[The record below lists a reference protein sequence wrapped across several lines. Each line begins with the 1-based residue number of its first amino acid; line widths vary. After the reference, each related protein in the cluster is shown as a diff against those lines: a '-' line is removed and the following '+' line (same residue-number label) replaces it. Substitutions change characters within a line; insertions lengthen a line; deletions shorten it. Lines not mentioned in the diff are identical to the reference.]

1 MTVFKKLQKARRMVL
16 ESGIEKTG
24 HNKFSNYKYFE
35 LGDFIPVAHKIFDEV
50 GLCGVV
56 SFGDRA
62 TLTIFNSDEPGAV
75 EFATPIVY
83 AENAKGQAIQSLG
96 STHTYLRR
104 YLWLLALELVENDVI
119 DSLPQEE
126 DPPKKV
132 EPKVEK
138 PVEKPA
144 AKPSEKKPVVIDKGE
159 NFKEWEI
166 KVRKVDDEAQWP
178 EMILEV
184 TNMALSF
191 AKSAVDVQSI
201 FKNNRGHFDK
211 LKSDYPTMYE
221 DLLAN
226 FKTKKESFTE

>member
-62 TLTIFNSDEPGAV
+62 TLTIFNADEPGAV

-126 DPPKKV
+126 KPKA
-132 EPKVEK
+132 VEK
-138 PVEKPA
+138 PVERPA
-144 AKPSEKKPVVIDKGE
+144 AKPAEKKPVVIDKGD

-166 KVRKVDDEAQWP
+166 KVREVTDEAQWP
-178 EMILEV
+178 EMIIEV

-191 AKSAVDVQSI
+191 AKTAVDVQSI
-201 FKNNRGHFDK
+201 FKSNRGHFDK

-226 FKTKKESFTE
+226 FKTKKESFAE

>member
-62 TLTIFNSDEPGAV
+62 TLTIFNADEPGAV

-126 DPPKKV
+126 KPKAVEKV
-132 EPKVEK
+132 AEKPEPKLI
-138 PVEKPA
+138 
-144 AKPSEKKPVVIDKGE
+144 PSQKKPVVIDKGD

-166 KVRKVDDEAQWP
+166 KVRKVDDEAEWP
-178 EMILEV
+178 EMIIEV

-191 AKSAVDVQSI
+191 AKTAVDVQSI

-226 FKTKKESFTE
+226 FKTKKESFAE

>member
-1 MTVFKKLQKARRMVL
+1 MTVFKKLQSARHQL
-16 ESGIEKTG
+16 LNSGIEKSG
-24 HNKFSNYKYFE
+24 HNKFSNYHYFE
-35 LGDFIPVAHKIFDEV
+35 LGDFIPAAHKIFDEI

-56 SFGDRA
+56 RFAETA
-62 TLTIFNSDEPGAV
+62 TLTVYDTEGEGSV
-75 EFATPIVY
+75 EFTTPVVY

-126 DPPKKV
+126 KPKV
-132 EPKVEK
+132 VEK

-144 AKPSEKKPVVIDKGE
+144 AKPAEKKPVVIDKGE

-166 KVRKVDDEAQWP
+166 KVRKVDDEAEWP
-178 EMILEV
+178 EMIAEV
-184 TNMALSF
+184 TNIALGF
-191 AKSAVDVQSI
+191 AKAASDVQNI

-226 FKTKKESFTE
+226 FKAKKDSFAE

>member
-62 TLTIFNSDEPGAV
+62 TLTIFNADEPGAV

-126 DPPKKV
+126 KPKAAEKV
-132 EPKVEK
+132 AEKPEPKLI
-138 PVEKPA
+138 PNQ
-144 AKPSEKKPVVIDKGE
+144 KKPVVIDKGE

-166 KVRKVDDEAQWP
+166 KVREVTDESQWP
-178 EMILEV
+178 EMIIEV

-191 AKSAVDVQSI
+191 AKTAVDVQSI

-226 FKTKKESFTE
+226 FKTKKESFAE

>member
-1 MTVFKKLQKARRMVL
+1 MTVFKKLQKARRLVL

-62 TLTIFNSDEPGAV
+62 TLTIFNADEPGAV

-126 DPPKKV
+126 KPKAAEKV
-132 EPKVEK
+132 AEKPEPKLI
-138 PVEKPA
+138 PNQ
-144 AKPSEKKPVVIDKGE
+144 KKPVVIDKGE

-166 KVRKVDDEAQWP
+166 KVRKVNDEAQWP
-178 EMILEV
+178 EMIIEV
-184 TNMALSF
+184 TEMALQF
-191 AKSAVDVQSI
+191 AKSAADVQSI

-221 DLLAN
+221 DLLAK
-226 FKTKKESFTE
+226 FKNKKDSFAE

>member
-62 TLTIFNSDEPGAV
+62 TLTIFNADEPGAV

-126 DPPKKV
+126 KPKAAEKV
-132 EPKVEK
+132 AEKPEPKLI
-138 PVEKPA
+138 PNQ
-144 AKPSEKKPVVIDKGE
+144 KKPVVIDKGE

-178 EMILEV
+178 EMIVEV

-191 AKSAVDVQSI
+191 AKTAVDVQSI

-226 FKTKKESFTE
+226 FKTKKDSFAE

>member
-62 TLTIFNSDEPGAV
+62 TLTIFNADEPGAV

-126 DPPKKV
+126 KPKAAEKV
-132 EPKVEK
+132 AEKPEPKLI
-138 PVEKPA
+138 PNQ
-144 AKPSEKKPVVIDKGE
+144 KKPVVIDKGE

-166 KVRKVDDEAQWP
+166 KVRKVDDEAEWP
-178 EMILEV
+178 EMIIEV
-184 TNMALSF
+184 THLALGF
-191 AKSAVDVQSI
+191 AKSAADVQNI

-226 FKTKKESFTE
+226 FKATKDSFAE

>member
-1 MTVFKKLQKARRMVL
+1 MTVFKKLQKARRLVL

-62 TLTIFNSDEPGAV
+62 TLTIFNADEPGAV

-138 PVEKPA
+138 PA
-144 AKPSEKKPVVIDKGE
+144 AKPVEKKPVVIDKGE

-166 KVRKVDDEAQWP
+166 KVRKVDDEAEWP
-178 EMILEV
+178 EMIIEV
-184 TNMALSF
+184 TEMALQF
-191 AKSAVDVQSI
+191 AKSAADVQSI

-221 DLLAN
+221 DLLAK
-226 FKTKKESFTE
+226 FKNKKDSFAE

>member
-1 MTVFKKLQKARRMVL
+1 MTVFKKLQAARHQL
-16 ESGIEKTG
+16 LNSGIEKSG
-24 HNKFSNYKYFE
+24 HNKFSNYHYFE
-35 LGDFIPVAHKIFDEV
+35 LGDFIPAAHKIFDEI

-56 SFGDRA
+56 RFAETA
-62 TLTIFNSDEPGAV
+62 TLTVYDTEGEGSV
-75 EFATPIVY
+75 EFTTPVVY

-126 DPPKKV
+126 KPKV
-132 EPKVEK
+132 VEK
-138 PVEKPA
+138 PVVKPA
-144 AKPSEKKPVVIDKGE
+144 AKPAEKKPVVIDKGE

-166 KVRKVDDEAQWP
+166 KVRKVDDEAEWP
-178 EMILEV
+178 EMIAEV
-184 TNMALSF
+184 TNIALGF
-191 AKSAVDVQSI
+191 AKAASDVQNI

-226 FKTKKESFTE
+226 FKAKKDSFAE

>member
-62 TLTIFNSDEPGAV
+62 TLTIFNADEPGAV

-126 DPPKKV
+126 KPKAAEKV
-132 EPKVEK
+132 AEKPEPKLI
-138 PVEKPA
+138 PNQ
-144 AKPSEKKPVVIDKGE
+144 KKPVVIDKGE

-166 KVRKVDDEAQWP
+166 KVRKVDDEAEWP
-178 EMILEV
+178 EMIIEV

-191 AKSAVDVQSI
+191 AKTAVDVQSI

-226 FKTKKESFTE
+226 FKTKKESFAE

>member
-24 HNKFSNYKYFE
+24 HNKFSNYTYFE
-35 LGDFIPVAHKIFDEV
+35 LGDFIPIAHKVFDEV

-62 TLTIFNSDEPGAV
+62 TLTIFNTDEPGAV

-83 AENAKGQAIQSLG
+83 AENAKGQPIQSLG

-126 DPPKKV
+126 KPKA
-132 EPKVEK
+132 VEK

-144 AKPSEKKPVVIDKGE
+144 AKPVEKKPVVVDKGE

-178 EMILEV
+178 EMIIEV

-191 AKSAVDVQSI
+191 AKTAVDVQSI

-226 FKTKKESFTE
+226 FKTKKESFAE

>member
-1 MTVFKKLQKARRMVL
+1 MTVFKKLQAARHQL
-16 ESGIEKTG
+16 LNSGIEKSG
-24 HNKFSNYKYFE
+24 HNKFSNYHYFE
-35 LGDFIPVAHKIFDEV
+35 LGDFIPAAHKIFDEI

-56 SFGDRA
+56 RFAETA
-62 TLTIFNSDEPGAV
+62 TLTIYDTAGEGSV
-75 EFATPIVY
+75 EFTTPIVY

-104 YLWLLALELVENDVI
+104 YLWLMALELVENDVI

-126 DPPKKV
+126 KPKA
-132 EPKVEK
+132 VEK

-144 AKPSEKKPVVIDKGE
+144 AKPAEKKPVVIDKGE

-166 KVRKVDDEAQWP
+166 KVRKVEDESQWP
-178 EMILEV
+178 EMIIEV
-184 TNMALSF
+184 TNLALNF
-191 AKSAVDVQSI
+191 AKSAADVQNI

-226 FKTKKESFTE
+226 FKTKKDSFAE

>member
-62 TLTIFNSDEPGAV
+62 TLTIFNADEPGAV

-126 DPPKKV
+126 KPKAAEKV
-132 EPKVEK
+132 AEKPEPKLI
-138 PVEKPA
+138 PNQ
-144 AKPSEKKPVVIDKGE
+144 KKPVVIDKGE

-166 KVRKVDDEAQWP
+166 KVRKVDDEAEWP
-178 EMILEV
+178 EMIVEV

-191 AKSAVDVQSI
+191 AKTAVDVQSI

-226 FKTKKESFTE
+226 FKTKKDSFAE

>member
-126 DPPKKV
+126 KPKA
-132 EPKVEK
+132 VEK

-144 AKPSEKKPVVIDKGE
+144 AKPAEKKPVVIDKGE

-166 KVRKVDDEAQWP
+166 KVREVADESQWP
-178 EMILEV
+178 EMIIEV

-191 AKSAVDVQSI
+191 AKTAVDVQSI

-226 FKTKKESFTE
+226 FKTKKESFAE

>member
-1 MTVFKKLQKARRMVL
+1 MTVFKKLQKARHLVL
-16 ESGIEKTG
+16 NSGIEKSG
-24 HNKFSNYKYFE
+24 HNKFSNYNYFE
-35 LGDFIPVAHKIFDEV
+35 LGDFIPAVHKIFDEV

-56 SFGDRA
+56 RFGEYA
-62 TLTIFNSDEPGAV
+62 TLTIYDADEPGAV
-75 EFATPIVY
+75 EFTTPIVY

-119 DSLPQEE
+119 DAMPQEE
-126 DPPKKV
+126 KPKA
-132 EPKVEK
+132 VEK

-144 AKPSEKKPVVIDKGE
+144 AKPAEKKPAVIDKGE

-178 EMILEV
+178 EMIIEV
-184 TNMALSF
+184 TEMALQF
-191 AKSAVDVQSI
+191 AKSAADVQSI

-221 DLLAN
+221 DLLAK
-226 FKTKKESFTE
+226 FKNKKDSFAE

>member
-1 MTVFKKLQKARRMVL
+1 MSVFKKLQKARRMVL
-16 ESGIEKTG
+16 ESGIEKSG
-24 HNKFSNYKYFE
+24 HNKFSNYHYFE
-35 LGDFIPVAHKIFDEV
+35 LGDFIPSAHKVFDEI

-56 SFGDRA
+56 RFGEVIA
-62 TLTIFNSDEPGAV
+62 TLTVYDADGDGSV

-126 DPPKKV
+126 KPKA
-132 EPKVEK
+132 EK

-144 AKPSEKKPVVIDKGE
+144 AKPAEKKPVVIDKGD

-166 KVRKVDDEAQWP
+166 KVRKVASESEWP
-178 EMILEV
+178 EMIIEV
-184 TNMALSF
+184 TNLALI
-191 AKSAVDVQSI
+191 AAQSAIDVQNI

-226 FKTKKESFTE
+226 FKTKKDSFAE

>member
-62 TLTIFNSDEPGAV
+62 TLTIFNADEPGAV

-126 DPPKKV
+126 KPKA
-132 EPKVEK
+132 VEK

-144 AKPSEKKPVVIDKGE
+144 AKPAEKKPVVIDKGE

-166 KVRKVDDEAQWP
+166 KARKVDDEAQWP
-178 EMILEV
+178 EMIIEV

-191 AKSAVDVQSI
+191 AKTAVDVQSI

-226 FKTKKESFTE
+226 FKTKKESFAE

>member
-62 TLTIFNSDEPGAV
+62 TLTIFNADEPGAV

-126 DPPKKV
+126 KPKA
-132 EPKVEK
+132 VEK

-144 AKPSEKKPVVIDKGE
+144 AKPAEKKPVVIDKGE

-166 KVRKVDDEAQWP
+166 KVREVTDESQWP
-178 EMILEV
+178 EMIIEV

-191 AKSAVDVQSI
+191 AKTAVDVQSI

-226 FKTKKESFTE
+226 FKTKKESFAE

>member
-16 ESGIEKTG
+16 ESGIEKSG
-24 HNKFSNYKYFE
+24 HNKFSNYHYFE
-35 LGDFIPVAHKIFDEV
+35 LGDFIPATHKVFDEV

-56 SFGDRA
+56 RFGEIA
-62 TLTIFNSDEPGAV
+62 TLTIYDADGDGSI
-75 EFATPIVY
+75 EFTTPIVH

-104 YLWLLALELVENDVI
+104 YLWLMALELVENDVI
-119 DSLPQEE
+119 DAMPQEE
-126 DPPKKV
+126 KPKA
-132 EPKVEK
+132 VEK

-144 AKPSEKKPVVIDKGE
+144 AKPAEKKPVVIDKGE

-166 KVRKVDDEAQWP
+166 KVREVADESQWP
-178 EMILEV
+178 DMIIEV

-191 AKSAVDVQSI
+191 AKTAVDVQSI

-226 FKTKKESFTE
+226 FKTKKESFAE

>member
-1 MTVFKKLQKARRMVL
+1 MTVFKKLQAARHQL
-16 ESGIEKTG
+16 LNSGIEKSG
-24 HNKFSNYKYFE
+24 HNKFSNYHYFE
-35 LGDFIPVAHKIFDEV
+35 LGDFIPAAHKIFDEI

-56 SFGDRA
+56 RFAETA
-62 TLTIFNSDEPGAV
+62 TLTIYDTEGEGSV
-75 EFATPIVY
+75 EFTTPIVY

-104 YLWLLALELVENDVI
+104 YLWLMALELVENDVI

-126 DPPKKV
+126 KPKA
-132 EPKVEK
+132 VEK

-144 AKPSEKKPVVIDKGE
+144 AKPAEKKPVVIDKGE

-166 KVRKVDDEAQWP
+166 KVRKVEDESQWP
-178 EMILEV
+178 EMIIEV
-184 TNMALSF
+184 TNLALNF
-191 AKSAVDVQSI
+191 AKSAADVQNI

-226 FKTKKESFTE
+226 FKTKKDSFAE

>member
-1 MTVFKKLQKARRMVL
+1 MTVFKKLQKARRLVL

-62 TLTIFNSDEPGAV
+62 TLTIFNADEPGAV

-126 DPPKKV
+126 KPKAAEKA
-132 EPKVEK
+132 VEK
-138 PVEKPA
+138 PEPKLIPNQ
-144 AKPSEKKPVVIDKGE
+144 KKPVVIDKGE

-166 KVRKVDDEAQWP
+166 KVRKVDDEAEWP
-178 EMILEV
+178 EMIVEV

-191 AKSAVDVQSI
+191 AKTAVDVQSI

-226 FKTKKESFTE
+226 FKTKKDSFAE